1 MTEDELK
8 DQEKEFFELATKV
21 LKEAA
26 NRGVTLRLLGAIAF
40 RSHCP
45 KHKSMQYSLGRVLT
59 DIDFAGYSRE
69 AGKVQKLFLDLGCS
83 ENQMVM
89 RLFGRER
96 RIFYYPD
103 SELHSDVFF
112 DKLKFCHDIDLTK
125 RLAIDYPTIPVSDLL
140 LEKLQIVEINEK
152 DLIDSCML
160 MCEHPV
166 AETDKESINSA
177 YISDLCSRDWGLWR
191 TLTGNLEKIEGFL
204 PRLVQDERDRET
216 VKTVIADLRKAVDSK
231 PKTLAWRM
239 RAKIGD
245 KKKWYR
251 EVEEVE
257 RD

>member
-1 MTEDELK
+1 MTSEELK
-8 DQEKEFFELATKV
+8 QQEEEFMNLANSV
-21 LKEAA
+21 LEEAKK
-26 NRGVTLRLLGAIAF
+26 RGVTLRLLGAIAF
-40 RSHCP
+40 RTHCP
-45 KHKSMQYSLGRVLT
+45 EYKFMQYSLGRVLT
-59 DIDFAGYSRE
+59 DIDYAGLSRE
-69 AGKVQKLFLDLGCS
+69 ASKVQRVFLDLGCS

-112 DKLKFCHDIDLTK
+112 DKLRFCHDIDLAR
-125 RLAIDYPTIPVSDLL
+125 RLKLDYPTITVSDLL

-152 DLIDSCML
+152 DLIDSSML

-166 AETDKESINSA
+166 AETDEESINSA
-177 YISDLCSRDWGLWR
+177 YISELCARDWGLWR
-191 TLTGNLEKIEGFL
+191 TLTGNLGKIESFL
-204 PRLVQDERDRET
+204 PKLVEDPSDREK
-216 VKTVIADLRKAVDSK
+216 VSAVIDDLRAAIDAR
-231 PKTLAWRM
+231 PKSVAWRM

>member
-8 DQEKEFFELATKV
+8 EQERHFLELANTV
-21 LKEAA
+21 LEEAKKK
-26 NRGVTLRLLGAIAF
+26 GVTLRLLGAIAF
-40 RSHCP
+40 RIHCP
-45 KHKSMQYSLGRVLT
+45 EYKFMQYSLGRVLT
-59 DIDFAGYSRE
+59 DIDYAGLSRE
-69 AGKVQKLFLDLGCS
+69 AAKVQRLFLDLGYS

-112 DKLKFCHDIDLTK
+112 DKLKFCHDIDLAK
-125 RLAIDYPTIPVSDLL
+125 RLRVDYPTISVSDLL

-152 DLIDSCML
+152 DLIDSSML

-166 AETDKESINSA
+166 AERDEESINAA
-177 YISDLCSRDWGLWR
+177 YISQLCSKDWGLWR

-204 PRLVQDERDRET
+204 PKLVQTDSDREKVTCAISGLREAIDER
-216 VKTVIADLRKAVDSK
+216 
-231 PKTLAWRM
+231 PKSVAWRM

>member
-8 DQEKEFFELATKV
+8 DQEKDFLKLANKV
-21 LKEAA
+21 LDEAKK
-26 NRGVTLRLLGAIAF
+26 RDVTLRLLGAIAF
-40 RSHCP
+40 RIHCP
-45 KHKSMQYSLGRVLT
+45 EHKSMQYSLGRALT
-59 DIDFAGYSRE
+59 DIDYASLSRE
-69 AGKVQKLFLDLGCS
+69 AAKVQRLFLDLGCS

-112 DKLKFCHDIDLTK
+112 DRLKFCHDIDLTR
-125 RLAIDYPTIPVSDLL
+125 RLGIDYPTITVSDLL

-152 DLIDSCML
+152 DLIDSTML

-166 AETDKESINSA
+166 AETDKESINSN
-177 YISDLCSRDWGLWR
+177 YISQLCSKDWGLWR
-191 TLTGNLEKIEGFL
+191 TLTGNLEKIETFL
-204 PRLVQDERDRET
+204 PKLVQDDPDRER
-216 VKTVIADLRKAVDSK
+216 VARAIRDLRRAIDAS
-231 PKTLAWRM
+231 PKSFAWRM

-257 RD
+257 RE